1 MAGLASAGR
10 TGYGGS
16 VRRDELR
23 DHTDVDDHAD
33 EFDEGLRDDPA
44 GQQGVV
50 LLDWD
55 DIRSHSIR
63 NAARNEYL

>member
-1 MAGLASAGR
+1 
-10 TGYGGS
+10 